1 MARVSLELFKK
12 QTRTT
17 SFSRDDEYL
26 QGLLDA
32 AETFVINLTG
42 YTAEEWSVVPDD
54 AFPKDLC
61 HVILVVG
68 ADMYAEREMTVPGN
82 YQLRPFLLGM
92 VKPYQKMRGGSLA
105 EKLIKQYSTDSEG

>member
-1 MARVSLELFKK
+1 MARVSLDLFKK
-12 QTRTT
+12 HTRTT
-17 SFSRDDEYL
+17 SFARDDEYL
-26 QGLLDA
+26 QDLLNA

-42 YTAEEWSVVPDD
+42 YTAEEWSVVPDK

-61 HVILVVG
+61 HVIMVVG
-68 ADMYAEREMTVPGN
+68 ADMYAEREMTVPGT

-105 EKLIKQYSTDSEG
+105 EKLIAKYSESSEG